1 MARWMQK
8 TYANGELKYEPKMKT
23 DNEMMERFAQIIFLK
38 QAGEDI
44 ELHQTVNDNY
54 EAVEYTA
61 TLKLKDRTVVHVYT
75 MEG

>member
-8 TYANGELKYEPKMKT
+8 TYVNGELKYEPKMKT

-61 TLKLKDRTVVHVYT
+61 TLKLKDRTVVYVYT